1 TKIEMSCFMLLPQRS
16 CHSDLFGIILCT
28 PVFFVKT
35 KKGYLTIPEASLRV
49 ESLRPDKPCTIRC
62 MGEQEGCWT
71 SQHDRHE

>member
-1 TKIEMSCFMLLPQRS
+1 M
-16 CHSDLFGIILCT
+16 
-28 PVFFVKT
+28 KT
-35 KKGYLTIPEASLRV
+35 KKGYLTILEASRSSVESTV